1 MELQVRYEALEGA
14 SQQFGRAY
22 VDVADAGR
30 SVLAAC
36 GLAASSLG
44 EDSGS
49 AAVASAG
56 ARVGGMLD
64 TVCSQLLDIAGGLRS
79 AVVTYQ
85 AADESAVGS
94 DPPVRPGGPS

>member
-1 MELQVRYEALEGA
+1 MELRVRYDALEWA

-30 SVLAAC
+30 SVASAC
-36 GLAASSLG
+36 NLAASSLG
-44 EDSGS
+44 EGSGS

-79 AVVTYQ
+79 AVITYQ
-85 AADESAVGS
+85 SADESAVGS

>member
-1 MELQVRYEALEGA
+1 MEFRVRYQALEWA

-30 SVLAAC
+30 SVVAAY

-44 EDSGS
+44 EGSGS

-64 TVCSQLLDIAGGLRS
+64 TVCSHLLDIAGGLRS
-79 AVVTYQ
+79 VVITYQ
-85 AADESAVGS
+85 AADEGALGS
-94 DPPVRPGGPS
+94 DPPVRQGRPS

>member
-1 MELQVRYEALEGA
+1 MELRVRYEALEWA

-22 VDVADAGR
+22 VDVAEAGR
-30 SVLAAC
+30 SVADAC
-36 GLAASSLG
+36 SVAASSLG
-44 EDSGS
+44 EGSGS

-56 ARVGGMLD
+56 ARAGGMLD

-85 AADESAVGS
+85 AADENAVGS
-94 DPPVRPGGPS
+94 DPPVRPGAPS

>member
-1 MELQVRYEALEGA
+1 MELRVRSDALEWA

-30 SVLAAC
+30 SVASGC
-36 GLAASSLG
+36 NLAASSLAEG
-44 EDSGS
+44 CGS

-56 ARVGGMLD
+56 ASVGGVLD

-79 AVVTYQ
+79 AVISFQ
-85 AADESAVGS
+85 AADDSAVGS